1 MSIFKKLDNLDR
13 RWIFA
18 FQMLVFCV
26 AIMKPVGL
34 ALDLSSETI
43 KAFETI
49 DGLPAG
55 SVVWFAM
62 DYQAA
67 NASEIEPTGLAVFR
81 HCLKNDL
88 RIVAGAMWPEGGAQM
103 ERLISIVGPEFPDK
117 EYGVDYINLGYRPGG
132 QVWLQQLTNDL
143 PAAVG
148 RVDHFGDSI
157 APYPIMKG
165 LDKVQ
170 DVSLIFGMAI
180 GTPGT
185 PEYIKM
191 VTDPYNVP
199 MVAAL
204 PASSVAITMPYLGS
218 GQLTAMLA
226 SLRGGAEYEKIS
238 DNMGSAMTG
247 MDAQSFMNL
256 TIVMFV
262 VLGNI
267 GFFFNKKAI
276 ASGKGGRQ

>member
-1 MSIFKKLDNLDR
+1 ME
-13 RWIFA
+13 
-18 FQMLVFCV
+18 
-26 AIMKPVGL
+26 GL
-34 ALDLSSETI
+34 
-43 KAFETI
+43 
-49 DGLPAG
+49 
-55 SVVWFAM
+55 
-62 DYQAA
+62 
-67 NASEIEPTGLAVFR
+67 N
-81 HCLKNDL
+81 
-88 RIVAGAMWPEGGAQM
+88 
-103 ERLISIVGPEFPDK
+103 
-117 EYGVDYINLGYRPGG
+117 
-132 QVWLQQLTNDL
+132 
-143 PAAVG
+143 
-148 RVDHFGDSI
+148 
-157 APYPIMKG
+157 
-165 LDKVQ
+165 KVQ

-256 TIVMFV
+256 TIVIFV
-262 VLGNI
+262 VLGNV
-267 GFFFNKKAI
+267 GFIFNKKAK
-276 ASGKGGRQ
+276 ASGKGGKQ